1 MGSPHSTGGNSMMN
15 SCSACRQDLRLDQ
28 RRISLSAVVA
38 FLTLVIAG
46 ARNNA
51 FGASEAASSPSSQ
64 TLVNAAHD
72 ARQPFPTTAPDLQQV
87 TPGAGTSAPKDIGH
101 VQASTTA
108 SRATPAAAQPASLDV
123 NTYDAARGEKLYAA
137 NCSACHQAS
146 GEGVPSAFPPLKGS
160 PVVNRDDATKHMH
173 VVLDG
178 LQGARVGGVVY
189 GNAMPA
195 FGETLG
201 DADIADIVDYVRSSW
216 GNHGKPVTAAQV
228 AAERATAR

>member
-1 MGSPHSTGGNSMMN
+1 MMN

-28 RRISLSAVVA
+28 RRISLPAVVA
-38 FLTLVIAG
+38 FLTLAVAG
-46 ARNNA
+46 ARSNA
-51 FGASEAASSPSSQ
+51 SGAGDAASSPS
-64 TLVNAAHD
+64 
-72 ARQPFPTTAPDLQQV
+72 ARNYA
-87 TPGAGTSAPKDIGH
+87 
-101 VQASTTA
+101 
-108 SRATPAAAQPASLDV
+108 
-123 NTYDAARGEKLYAA
+123 YDAARGEKLYAA

-146 GEGVPSAFPPLKGS
+146 GEGVPGAFPPLKGS
-160 PVVNRDDATKHMH
+160 PVVNRDDASKHMH

-189 GNAMPA
+189 GNAMPP

>member
-1 MGSPHSTGGNSMMN
+1 MGSPHTQGGNPMMN
-15 SCSACRQDLRLDQ
+15 SCTACRQDLRLDQ
-28 RRISLSAVVA
+28 RRISLPAVFT
-38 FLTLVIAG
+38 FLTLVVAG
-46 ARNNA
+46 ARDNA
-51 FGASEAASSPSSQ
+51 FGASEAASY
-64 TLVNAAHD
+64 A
-72 ARQPFPTTAPDLQQV
+72 
-87 TPGAGTSAPKDIGH
+87 
-101 VQASTTA
+101 
-108 SRATPAAAQPASLDV
+108 
-123 NTYDAARGEKLYAA
+123 YDAARGEKLYAA

-160 PVVNRDDATKHMH
+160 PVVNRDDATKQMH

-189 GNAMPA
+189 GNAMPP

-228 AAERATAR
+228 AAERTAAR